1 MDGDINGAE
10 TTDVIV
16 KIVQI
21 LAKTAPRSTH
31 SALQQYLASSGQ
43 CITTPPATHPTDSA
57 TKGRLVPVI
66 VSFRSHNL
74 GHSDPKKDLDREIQK
89 LRDFFRRHLHL
100 DTVHI
105 LLETSVWSGFWITY
119 DSDMKLQDISSHDTI
134 LLVYSGHGHRDK
146 TTGIWYMDNGY
157 VRPKFFGR
165 N

>member
-1 MDGDINGAE
+1 MNGDIVDAE
-10 TTDVIV
+10 TTDAIV
-16 KIVQI
+16 KIVQM
-21 LAKTAPRSTH
+21 LAKTAPNSTH

-43 CITTPPATHPTDSA
+43 CITLPPATHSADDST

-74 GHSDPKKDLDREIQK
+74 GHSDPKKDLDKEIHK

-105 LLETSVWSGFWITY
+105 LVGTVWESFSITY
-119 DSDMKLQDISSHDTI
+119 DSDMKLKDISAHDTI
-134 LLVYSGHGHRDK
+134 LLVYLGHGHRDK
-146 TTGIWYMDNGY
+146 ATGIWYMNNGY
-157 VRPKFFGR
+157 VRPNSFGR